1 MGVAILATLTS
12 LKTKQKYFL
21 SLQKELFIQAKA
33 TEGFFLFFFFRFG
46 KKPAIEVLRVYFSW
60 GKNTWEN
67 MLHSLFSGLQR
78 KGSAWRRRNIFIS
91 PI

>member
-12 LKTKQKYFL
+12 LKTKQKYIL

-33 TEGFFLFFFFRFG
+33 TEGVFFFFLG
-46 KKPAIEVLRVYFSW
+46 LAKKTAIEVLRVYFSW

-67 MLHSLFSGLQR
+67 MLHSLFSGFQR
-78 KGSAWRRRNIFIS
+78 KGSAWRRRNTFIS